1 MWYYNA
7 GEAPTKN
14 ILERNPNLV
23 TRIPKLFGVQ
33 SLAKELY
40 GQQNWHDWKKYYSI
54 HLLARHRDYLHPE
67 DVEQSGIKIFDEKNI
82 QNYSKTFGVI
92 ARSIWNREEVKKY
105 WQ

>member
-14 ILERNPNLV
+14 ILEKNPNLV

-40 GQQNWHDWKKYYSI
+40 GQQQNWKDWK
-54 HLLARHRDYLHPE
+54 
-67 DVEQSGIKIFDEKNI
+67 N
-82 QNYSKTFGVI
+82 
-92 ARSIWNREEVKKY
+92 
-105 WQ
+105 

>member
-14 ILERNPNLV
+14 ILEKNPNLV

-40 GQQNWHDWKKYYSI
+40 GQQQNWNDWKNYYSI
-54 HLLARHRDYLHPE
+54 HLLARHR
-67 DVEQSGIKIFDEKNI
+67 
-82 QNYSKTFGVI
+82 
-92 ARSIWNREEVKKY
+92 
-105 WQ
+105 